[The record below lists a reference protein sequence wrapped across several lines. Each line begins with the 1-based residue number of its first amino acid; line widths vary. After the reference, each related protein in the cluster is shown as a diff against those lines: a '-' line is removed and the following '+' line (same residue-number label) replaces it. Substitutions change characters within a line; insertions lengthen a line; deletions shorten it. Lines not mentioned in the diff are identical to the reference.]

1 MSKVFYTINFF
12 LLGFA
17 LTAQTF
23 ELEQIQQ
30 LFRPRLKMDARYI
43 FNSEIKDTS
52 GMFNHGETSLAFTF
66 PIRTKLG
73 AEVKLD
79 VQSLKLKDILKNSVK
94 LQASQ
99 TLGIMRF
106 GGRQTTI
113 GFDSLPV
120 KNTMNASMGM
130 LGVRLTKKYR
140 VRFWSAV
147 ANISEQDKTLPNV
160 VPRATAMI
168 GQLHLRGIKKSFFYG
183 IAAVYSDGLLL
194 PAPFFG
200 GSQPIGKKF
209 IFNYTLP
216 VQINLQYK
224 DDRKTLITAGI
235 SADGFRTG
243 ILYHQNRVNLNYT
256 SVYSF
261 LNLRYK
267 FSNTFSARA
276 EGGYVLYQNLRYSGD
291 DSYKR
296 VYYPGTG
303 PYVQAGFSVLFGKT
317 VWEKIMDG
325 LTFNK

>member
-1 MSKVFYTINFF
+1 MGRGFYIIGF
-12 LLGFA
+12 LILCSN
-17 LTAQTF
+17 LLSQTF
-23 ELEQIQQ
+23 ELDQIQQ
-30 LFRPRLKMDARYI
+30 LFRPRLKMDSRYI
-43 FNSEIKDTS
+43 FNTQIKDTT
-52 GMFNHGETSLAFTF
+52 GIFNHGEASLAFTF

-79 VQSLKLKDILKNSVK
+79 LQSLKLKDILKNSIK

-99 TLGIMRF
+99 TLGVMRF
-106 GGRQTTI
+106 GGRQTYI
-113 GFDSLPV
+113 GFDSLPQ
-120 KNTMNASMGM
+120 KNTMNASVGM

-140 VRFWSAV
+140 VMFWSAV
-147 ANISEQDKTLPNV
+147 ANISEQDRTLSNA

-168 GQLHLRGIKKSFFYG
+168 GQLHLRGLRKNYFYG

-224 DDRKTLITAGI
+224 DDQNTQVTAGI

-243 ILYHQNRVNLNYT
+243 ILFHQNRVNLNYT
-256 SVYSF
+256 SVYSY
-261 LNLRYK
+261 LNIRYK
-267 FSNTFSARA
+267 FNNTFVAKL

-291 DSYKR
+291 DNYKR

-325 LTFNK
+325 LSLNK